1 MLGSGKVLV
10 TGGDG
15 ATTAELYDPATDTW
29 SPAGDLGHDTSR
41 SAPVRL
47 YSGEVLLVNGD
58 TQQVD
63 LYNPD
68 TNTWRQVASIPTDRT
83 NAYSHNTFTATRLY
97 LGSVLVVGGS
107 SVDLYDP
114 YNDRWTA
121 AAPVGAP
128 FWGHTA
134 TPLYSGQLLSAG
146 GAANPETFMTYFQ
159 LYEPLSNTWT
169 PLSDMGTSTFGAT
182 SVLLDSGR
190 VMLSGP
196 GVFSTSYSP
205 IFTP

>member
-97 LGSVLVVGGS
+97 SGSVLVVGGS

-128 FWGHTA
+128 FWGHTGDPA
-134 TPLYSGQLLSAG
+134 LL
-146 GAANPETFMTYFQ
+146 GAAADRGRRC
-159 LYEPLSNTWT
+159 EPRDLHDLF
-169 PLSDMGTSTFGAT
+169 PAL
-182 SVLLDSGR
+182 
-190 VMLSGP
+190 
-196 GVFSTSYSP
+196 
-205 IFTP
+205 

>member
-1 MLGSGKVLV
+1 
-10 TGGDG
+10 
-15 ATTAELYDPATDTW
+15 
-29 SPAGDLGHDTSR
+29 
-41 SAPVRL
+41 L
-47 YSGEVLLVNGD
+47 YSGEVLLVNGN

-83 NAYSHNTFTATRLY
+83 TGNSYNTFTATRLY
-97 LGSVLVVGGS
+97 SGLVLVVGGS

-114 YNDRWTA
+114 FNDRWTA

-128 FWGHTA
+128 FWAHTA
-134 TPLYSGQLLSAG
+134 TPLYSGQLLIAG
-146 GAANPETFMTYFQ
+146 GYENHFQ
-159 LYEPLSNTWT
+159 LYDSQSNTWT
-169 PLSDMGTSTFGAT
+169 PLGDMPDDAVLAT

-190 VMLSGP
+190 VLLSGR
-196 GVFSTSYSP
+196 GVFSTGVSS